1 LPLSPATE
9 PESPDD
15 FQPAARPSLDLS
27 RIQFIQ
33 GEFATFLEGFDDAEA
48 PIRVERFYWI
58 HDRLFLDGWSPQ
70 RIQQALAVTEVRGRI
85 IAVTSGKGG
94 VGKTTVS
101 VNLAVAFAQCGR
113 RTLLFD
119 GDFGMGNVHVFA
131 GINPSVTVLDVLD
144 GNVGISDALID
155 GPAGL
160 KVLCGASGISRI
172 ASLDSRQLDRLAGQM
187 CRLAAKFDIIILDTG
202 AGIGREVLSLLS
214 LADEVLVVA
223 TPNLASNLDAYG
235 VIKAAHEAQI
245 GANFGVLANQAT
257 TEAEANVVRER
268 LVNCAAQFL
277 KLSIRDLGWLPR
289 APRIESANQSRRS
302 VLLSSPNSEVTRRFR
317 SLAAAFLPDGL
328 RSESESNSPSQSA
341 AA

>member
-1 LPLSPATE
+1 MPPSPILA
-9 PESPDD
+9 SPDES
-15 FQPAARPSLDLS
+15 QSSVKPSLELS
-27 RIQFIQ
+27 RIQIIQ
-33 GEFATFLEGFDDAEA
+33 REFEPFLTGFSANEA

-70 RIQQALAVTEVRGRI
+70 RVRQALSVTQVRGRI
-85 IAVTSGKGG
+85 IAITSGKGG
-94 VGKTTVS
+94 VGKTTVA
-101 VNLAVAFAQCGR
+101 VNLALAFAQCGR

-119 GDFGMGNVHVFA
+119 GDFGMANVHVFA

-144 GNVGISDALID
+144 GHISVGEALID

-172 ASLDSRQLDRLAGQM
+172 ACLDARQLDELTGQM
-187 CRLAAKFDIIILDTG
+187 CRLAGKFDIIILDTG

-214 LADEVLVVA
+214 MADEVLVVA

-245 GANFGVLANQAT
+245 AANFGVLANQAA

-277 KLSIRDLGWLPR
+277 KLSVRDLGWLPR
-289 APRIESANQSRRS
+289 APRIESANQSRES
-302 VLLSSPNSEVTRRFR
+302 VILRSPNSEVARRFR
-317 SLAAAFLPDGL
+317 SLAAGFLPDAGGSK
-328 RSESESNSPSQSA
+328 SECNSPNQSA